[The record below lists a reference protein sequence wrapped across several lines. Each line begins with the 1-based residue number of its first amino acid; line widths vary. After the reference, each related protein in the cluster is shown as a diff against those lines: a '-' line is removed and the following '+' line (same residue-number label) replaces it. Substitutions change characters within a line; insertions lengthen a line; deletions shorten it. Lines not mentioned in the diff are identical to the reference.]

1 MTRLILLGIA
11 VYLLLV
17 GIGFLPGGGGRQNP
31 LFIVLGIVFLILSN
45 VVRRRRPPRPG
56 PRGGTEGVEIP
67 EEQLQQIRALVGG
80 GRKMEAAERYR
91 ELTGVDITLAQ
102 AYVEGLGSEVGGT
115 APDPISATYD
125 YSLPL
130 PKELEGAIQTIAE
143 SNQGEAI
150 RRVRELT
157 GVGLAEARHYVESL
171 KPH

>member
-17 GIGFLPGGGGRQNP
+17 GIGFLPGGGGRQP

-67 EEQLQQIRALVGG
+67 EEQFQQIRALVGG

-102 AYVEGLGSEVGGT
+102 AYVESLESEVGGT
-115 APDPISATYD
+115 APDPTSATYD

-143 SNQGEAI
+143 SSQGEAI

-157 GVGLAEARHYVESL
+157 GVGLAEARHYVERL
-171 KPH
+171 KPR

>member
-56 PRGGTEGVEIP
+56 PRGGTEG
-67 EEQLQQIRALVGG
+67 
-80 GRKMEAAERYR
+80 
-91 ELTGVDITLAQ
+91 
-102 AYVEGLGSEVGGT
+102 EVGGT
-115 APDPISATYD
+115 APDPTSATYD